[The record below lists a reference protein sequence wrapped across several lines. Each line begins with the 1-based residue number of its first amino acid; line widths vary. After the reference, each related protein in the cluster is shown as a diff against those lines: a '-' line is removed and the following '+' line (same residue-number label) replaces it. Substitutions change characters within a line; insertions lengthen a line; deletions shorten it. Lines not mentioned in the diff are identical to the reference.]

1 MRRLYRER
9 GVLFGRERSLVGVS
23 CRPVQSEGERPVII
37 FLNSGIVHRIGG
49 NRIYVTLARALAD
62 RGFGSLRFDLA
73 GIGDSVILPTSPSMT
88 PQERT
93 QIDIDDA
100 LQFASERLDADRFI
114 MVGLCSGADNAL
126 RTMGRNE
133 SVVGSILLDLNAYRT
148 PGYYLRHYS
157 RRLLRGETWRNLLT
171 GKHPLAQTLLHRVR
185 EPLRGSEG
193 LSASPSTDTML
204 PNAVLPREM
213 LRDHLERIVARDA
226 KVFAVFTAGLEGQY
240 NYERQFL
247 DMFPDLDFG
256 RSLRLEYFA
265 DSDHEFSRRDLQA
278 RLTDL
283 VVNWAEKTD
292 FPYPGASA
300 RRRLAVAEG

>member
-9 GVLFGRERSLVGVS
+9 AVLFGRERSLVGVS
-23 CRPVQSEGERPVII
+23 CRPVQSEGGRPAII
-37 FLNSGIVHRIGG
+37 FLNSGIVHRIGA

-100 LQFASERLDADRFI
+100 LHFASERLDADRFI

-133 SVVGSILLDLNAYRT
+133 SVVGSILLDLNVYRT
-148 PGYYLRHYS
+148 RGYYLRHYS
-157 RRLLRGETWRNLLT
+157 RRLLRGEAWRNLLT
-171 GKHPLAQTLLHRVR
+171 GKHPLVQTLLHRVR

-193 LSASPSTDTML
+193 PSASPSTDKML

-213 LRDHLERIVARDA
+213 LRDHLERIVAGDA

-265 DSDHEFSRRDLQA
+265 DSDHSFSRQDVQA
-278 RLTDL
+278 RLKDA
-283 VVNWAEKTD
+283 VVEWVQTSD
-292 FPYPGASA
+292 FPHPALPTNA
-300 RRRLAVAEG
+300 REPAE